1 MTIISREFQ
10 APLVGIATS
19 LTRPI
24 LKLPLWRF
32 PMDAVLVY
40 GVLVTLII
48 LICIP
53 LIKMTNDA
61 TERHKQWLERQ
72 RQDVA

>member
-1 MTIISREFQ
+1 MEEAPMQ
-10 APLVGIATS
+10 AVH
-19 LTRPI
+19 
-24 LKLPLWRF
+24 
-32 PMDAVLVY
+32 VY
-40 GVLVTLII
+40 GVLVVLFI
-48 LICIP
+48 LFCIP